1 MAIDKKINPIKPPV
15 EELPRIDQY
24 AGGTVEVDVETGQ
37 QSPVEMLQDGGAI
50 FGQPTMPQGPM
61 HDDNLAEF
69 IDETELEKI
78 SSDLMSDYLNDKET
92 RSDWEHGYTQGL
104 DLLGFKYEDR
114 SQPFQGASGVTHPLL
129 AESVTQ
135 FQAQAYKEL
144 LPAGGPVKCNVV
156 GVESPQTEDQARR
169 VREFMNYQIT
179 DVMED
184 YDSDMDQMLFFLAL
198 AGSAFKKI
206 YFDSNLDRAVA
217 KFIPVE
223 DLVVPYHST
232 DLETAPR
239 ITHVLKQNKNDVRKS
254 QVSGFYR
261 DVELERSNK
270 QDSIQEKYDKI
281 DGVTPSDNQY
291 DDQCT
296 LLEMHCDL
304 DIPGFED
311 VGSNNMPTGVKLP
324 YIVTIDEGSRKVL
337 SIRRNYR
344 QEDPKKKKIQY
355 FVHYR
360 FLPGLGFYG
369 FGLIHMLGGLSR
381 TATSALRQLI
391 DAGTLSNLP
400 AGFKAR
406 GLRIR
411 DDDNPLQPG
420 EFRDVDAPGGD
431 LRQNFVPL
439 PYKEPSQTLMQL
451 LGFCVDAGKRFAAV
465 ADAKIAD
472 SNNANPVGTTM
483 AMIEQGTKVMSAIH
497 KRCHYAQKTE
507 FKLLARI
514 FQLYLPPEYPYN
526 IPGGQRFIKQSD
538 FDNRVDIIPVSDPS
552 IFSMSQR
559 IQMAQAQLQLAQ
571 TNPQIHNTYEAY
583 RRMYQALG
591 IQNIDAILPPPARPA
606 PKDPVIENAELLNK
620 KTAKAFPDQDHVAH
634 IATHRAFMSS
644 VLTRTMPDV
653 LINTTSHVLEHVSQ
667 LAIKNVM
674 EKNKEKLEQ
683 IAEQFGG
690 QVPEQVQ
697 IQLQNLL
704 NEQIAQVQSE
714 IMNQLIAEEQEY
726 LEGNGEDPLV
736 NLKKE
741 EIDIERQRV
750 MADAMA
756 KQAKTQIDMAK
767 LEQKAMIDAAKLQ
780 QTAELAARRNNIQMQ
795 KINATQRR

>member
-1 MAIDKKINPIKPPV
+1 MAIDKKIKPPV

-24 AGGTVEVDVETGQ
+24 AGGTVDVDVDNGQ
-37 QSPVEMLQDGGAI
+37 PQGVTMLQDGGAM
-50 FGQPTMPQGPM
+50 FGESMMQSAPE
-61 HDDNLAEF
+61 HDSNLAEF

-78 SSDLMSDYLNDKET
+78 SSDLLSDYLNDKDT
-92 RSDWEHGYTQGL
+92 RKDWEQGYTEGL

-144 LPAGGPVKCNVV
+144 LPPGGPVKCNIV
-156 GVESPQTEDQARR
+156 GAENPAVEDQAKR
-169 VREFMNYQIT
+169 VKEFMNYQIT
-179 DVMED
+179 TVMEE

-198 AGSAFKKI
+198 AGSSFKKI
-206 YFDSNLDRAVA
+206 YYDTNMGRAVS

-261 DVELERSNK
+261 DVELDVVNK
-270 QDSIQEKYDKI
+270 QDRIQETYDKI
-281 DGVTPSDNQY
+281 EGVTPNDSTNY
-291 DDQCT
+291 NDQCT

-311 VGSNNMPTGVKLP
+311 IGVDGIPTGVKLP
-324 YIVTIDEGSRKVL
+324 YIVTIDEGSRKIL
-337 SIRRNYR
+337 SIRRNYA
-344 QEDPKKKKIQY
+344 ENDKLKKKIQY

-465 ADAKIAD
+465 ADAKISD

-497 KRCHYAQKTE
+497 KRCHYAQKVE

-514 FQLYLPPEYPYN
+514 FQIYLPPVYPYN
-526 IPGGQRFIKQSD
+526 VTGGQREIKTTD
-538 FDNRVDIIPVSDPS
+538 FDDRIDIIPVSDPS

-559 IQMAQAQLQLAQ
+559 IQLAQAQLQLAQ

-591 IQNIDAILPPPARPA
+591 IQNIDAILPPPARPT
-606 PKDPVIENAELLNK
+606 PKDPITENAELLLK
-620 KTAKAFPDQDHVAH
+620 KTAQAFADQDHVSH
-634 IATHRAFMSS
+634 ITVHRAFMSS
-644 VLTRTMPDV
+644 VLVRTMPDV
-653 LINTTSHVLEHVSQ
+653 LVNSMGHVLQHASMLSAQSV
-667 LAIKNVM
+667 L

-683 IAEQFGG
+683 LAEQFGG
-690 QVPEQVQ
+690 QIPEQIQMQ
-697 IQLQNLL
+697 INNVIQ
-704 NEQIAQVQSE
+704 EQISQVQAE
-714 IMNQLIAEEQEY
+714 IMNQMVAEEQEY
-726 LEGNGEDPLV
+726 LEGGGGEDPV
-736 NLKKE
+736 VDLKKQE
-741 EIDIERQRV
+741 LDIEQQRV

-756 KQAKTQIDMAK
+756 KQAKTELDIAK

-780 QTAELAARRNNIQMQ
+780 QTAELAAQRNNIQMQ
-795 KINATQRR
+795 KLNATSRR

>member
-1 MAIDKKINPIKPPV
+1 MAIDKKINPPI

-24 AGGTVEVDVETGQ
+24 AGGTVDVDVQNGQ
-37 QSPVEMLQDGGAI
+37 PKGVTMLQDGGAML
-50 FGQPTMPQGPM
+50 GESMMQSAPE
-61 HDDNLAEF
+61 HDSNLADF
-69 IDETELEKI
+69 VDETELEKI
-78 SSDLMSDYLNDKET
+78 SSDLLSDYLNDKET
-92 RSDWEHGYTQGL
+92 RKDWEEGYTQGL

-144 LPAGGPVKCNVV
+144 LPPGGPVKCNIV
-156 GVESPQTEDQARR
+156 GAENPAVEDQAKR
-169 VREFMNYQIT
+169 VKEFMNYQIT
-179 DVMED
+179 SVMEE

-198 AGSAFKKI
+198 AGSSFKKI
-206 YFDSNLDRAVA
+206 YYDTNMGRAVA

-261 DVELERSNK
+261 DVELDVVNK
-270 QDSIQEKYDKI
+270 QDRIQETYDKI
-281 DGVTPSDNQY
+281 EGVTPNDSTNY

-311 VGSNNMPTGVKLP
+311 IGVDGGPTGVKLP
-324 YIVTIDEGSRKVL
+324 YIVTIDEGSRKIL
-337 SIRRNYR
+337 SIRRNYA
-344 QEDPKKKKIQY
+344 ENDKLKKKIQY

-497 KRCHYAQKTE
+497 KRCHYAQKVE

-514 FQLYLPPEYPYN
+514 FQIYLPPVYPYN
-526 IPGGQRFIKQSD
+526 VTGGQREIKTTD
-538 FDNRVDIIPVSDPS
+538 FDDRIDIIPVSDPS

-559 IQMAQAQLQLAQ
+559 IQLAQSQLQLAQ
-571 TNPQIHNTYEAY
+571 TNPQMHNLYEAY

-606 PKDPVIENAELLNK
+606 PKDPITENAELLNK
-620 KTAKAFPDQDHVAH
+620 KTAQAFADQDHVSH
-634 IATHRAFMSS
+634 ISAHRALMSS
-644 VLTRTMPDV
+644 VLVRTMPDV
-653 LINTTSHVLEHVSQ
+653 LVNTMSHVLQHSSM
-667 LAIKNVM
+667 LAAQSVL

-683 IAEQFGG
+683 LAEQFGG
-690 QVPEQVQ
+690 QIPEQIQMQ
-697 IQLQNLL
+697 INNVIQ
-704 NEQIAQVQSE
+704 EQIAQVQAE
-714 IMNQLIAEEQEY
+714 IMSQMVAEEQEY
-726 LEGNGEDPLV
+726 LEGTGEDPV
-736 NLKKE
+736 VDLKKQE
-741 EIDIERQRV
+741 LDIEQQRV

-756 KQAKTQIDMAK
+756 KQAKTELDMAK

-780 QTAELAARRNNIQMQ
+780 QTAELAAQRNNIQMQ
-795 KINATQRR
+795 KLNATQRR

>member
-1 MAIDKKINPIKPPV
+1 MAIDKKINPPI

-24 AGGTVEVDVETGQ
+24 AGGTVDVDVQSGQ
-37 QSPVEMLQDGGAI
+37 PQGITMLQDGGAML
-50 FGQPTMPQGPM
+50 GDSMMQSAPE
-61 HDDNLAEF
+61 HDSNLADF
-69 IDETELEKI
+69 VDETELEKI
-78 SSDLMSDYLNDKET
+78 SSDLLSDYLNDKET
-92 RSDWEHGYTQGL
+92 RKDWEEGYTQGL

-144 LPAGGPVKCNVV
+144 LPPGGPVKCNIV
-156 GVESPQTEDQARR
+156 GAENPAVEDQAKR
-169 VREFMNYQIT
+169 VKEFMNYQIT
-179 DVMED
+179 SVMEE

-198 AGSAFKKI
+198 AGSSFKKI
-206 YFDSNLDRAVA
+206 YYDTNMGRAVA

-261 DVELERSNK
+261 DVELDVVNK
-270 QDSIQEKYDKI
+270 QDRIQETYDKI
-281 DGVTPSDNQY
+281 EGVTPNDSTNY

-311 VGSNNMPTGVKLP
+311 IGVDGGPTGVKLP
-324 YIVTIDEGSRKVL
+324 YIVTIDEGSRKIL
-337 SIRRNYR
+337 SIRRNYA
-344 QEDPKKKKIQY
+344 ENDKLKKKIQY

-465 ADAKIAD
+465 ADAKISD

-497 KRCHYAQKTE
+497 KRCHYAQKVE

-514 FQLYLPPEYPYN
+514 FQIYLPPVYPYN
-526 IPGGQRFIKQSD
+526 VTGGQREIKTTD
-538 FDNRVDIIPVSDPS
+538 FDDRIDIIPVSDPS

-559 IQMAQAQLQLAQ
+559 IQLAQAQLQLAQ

-591 IQNIDAILPPPARPA
+591 IQNIDAILPPPSRPT
-606 PKDPVIENAELLNK
+606 PKDPITENSELLLK
-620 KTAKAFPDQDHVAH
+620 KTAQAFADQDHVSH
-634 IATHRAFMSS
+634 ITVHRAFMSS
-644 VLTRTMPDV
+644 VLVRTMPDV
-653 LINTTSHVLEHVSQ
+653 LVNAMGHVLQHASMLSAQSV
-667 LAIKNVM
+667 L

-683 IAEQFGG
+683 LAEQFGG
-690 QVPEQVQ
+690 QIPEQIQMQ
-697 IQLQNLL
+697 INNVIQ
-704 NEQIAQVQSE
+704 EQISQVQAE
-714 IMNQLIAEEQEY
+714 IMNQMVAEEQEY
-726 LEGNGEDPLV
+726 LEGGGGEDPV
-736 NLKKE
+736 VELKKQE
-741 EIDIERQRV
+741 LDIEQQRV

-756 KQAKTQIDMAK
+756 KQAKTELDIAK
-767 LEQKAMIDAAKLQ
+767 LEQKAMIDGAKLQ
-780 QTAELAARRNNIQMQ
+780 QTAELAAQRNNIQMQ
-795 KINATQRR
+795 KLNATRRR

>member
-1 MAIDKKINPIKPPV
+1 MAIDKKINPPI

-24 AGGTVEVDVETGQ
+24 AGGTVDVDVQSGQ
-37 QSPVEMLQDGGAI
+37 PQGITMLQDGGAML
-50 FGQPTMPQGPM
+50 GDSMMQSAPE
-61 HDDNLAEF
+61 HDSNLADF
-69 IDETELEKI
+69 VDETELEKI
-78 SSDLMSDYLNDKET
+78 SSDLLSDYLNDKET
-92 RSDWEHGYTQGL
+92 RKDWEEGYTQGL

-144 LPAGGPVKCNVV
+144 LPPGGPVKCNIV
-156 GVESPQTEDQARR
+156 GAENPAVEDQAKR
-169 VREFMNYQIT
+169 VKEFMNYQIT
-179 DVMED
+179 SVMEE

-198 AGSAFKKI
+198 AGSSFKKI
-206 YFDSNLDRAVA
+206 YYDTNMGRAVA

-261 DVELERSNK
+261 DVELDVVNK
-270 QDSIQEKYDKI
+270 QDRIQETYDKI
-281 DGVTPSDNQY
+281 EGVTPNDSTNY

-311 VGSNNMPTGVKLP
+311 IGVDGGPTGVKLP
-324 YIVTIDEGSRKVL
+324 YIVTIDEGSRKIL
-337 SIRRNYR
+337 SIRRNYA
-344 QEDPKKKKIQY
+344 ENDKLKKKIQY

-465 ADAKIAD
+465 ADAKISD

-497 KRCHYAQKTE
+497 KRCHYAQKVE

-514 FQLYLPPEYPYN
+514 FQIYLPPVYPYN
-526 IPGGQRFIKQSD
+526 VTGGQREIKTTD
-538 FDNRVDIIPVSDPS
+538 FDDRIDIIPVSDPS

-559 IQMAQAQLQLAQ
+559 IQLAQAQLQLAQ

-591 IQNIDAILPPPARPA
+591 IQNIDAILPPPSRPT
-606 PKDPVIENAELLNK
+606 PKDPITENSELLLK
-620 KTAKAFPDQDHVAH
+620 KTAQAFADQDHVSH
-634 IATHRAFMSS
+634 ITVHRAFMSS
-644 VLTRTMPDV
+644 VLVRTMPDV
-653 LINTTSHVLEHVSQ
+653 LVNAMGHVLQHASMLSAQSV
-667 LAIKNVM
+667 L

-683 IAEQFGG
+683 LAEQFGG
-690 QVPEQVQ
+690 QIPEQIQMQ
-697 IQLQNLL
+697 INNVIQ
-704 NEQIAQVQSE
+704 EQISQVQAE
-714 IMNQLIAEEQEY
+714 IMNQMVAEEQEY
-726 LEGNGEDPLV
+726 LEGGGGEDPV
-736 NLKKE
+736 VELKKQE
-741 EIDIERQRV
+741 LDIEQQRV

-756 KQAKTQIDMAK
+756 KQAKTELDIAK
-767 LEQKAMIDAAKLQ
+767 LEQKAMIDSAKLQ
-780 QTAELAARRNNIQMQ
+780 QTAELAAQRNNIQMQ
-795 KINATQRR
+795 KLNATQRR

>member
-1 MAIDKKINPIKPPV
+1 MAIDKKINPPI

-24 AGGTVEVDVETGQ
+24 AGGTVDVDVQSGQ
-37 QSPVEMLQDGGAI
+37 PQGITMLQDGGAML
-50 FGQPTMPQGPM
+50 GESMMQSAPE
-61 HDDNLAEF
+61 HDSNLADF
-69 IDETELEKI
+69 VDETELEKI
-78 SSDLMSDYLNDKET
+78 SSDLLSDYLNDKET
-92 RSDWEHGYTQGL
+92 RKDWEEGYTQGL

-144 LPAGGPVKCNVV
+144 LPPGGPVKCNIV
-156 GVESPQTEDQARR
+156 GAENPAVEDQAKR
-169 VREFMNYQIT
+169 VKEFMNYQIT
-179 DVMED
+179 SVMEE

-198 AGSAFKKI
+198 AGSSFKKI
-206 YFDSNLDRAVA
+206 YYDTNMGRAVA

-261 DVELERSNK
+261 DVELDVVNK
-270 QDSIQEKYDKI
+270 QDRIQETYDKI
-281 DGVTPSDNQY
+281 EGVTPNDSTNY
-291 DDQCT
+291 NDQCT

-311 VGSNNMPTGVKLP
+311 IGVDGGPTGVKLP
-324 YIVTIDEGSRKVL
+324 YIVTIDEGSRKIL
-337 SIRRNYR
+337 SIRRNYA
-344 QEDPKKKKIQY
+344 ENDKLKKKIQY

-497 KRCHYAQKTE
+497 KRCHYAQKIE

-514 FQLYLPPEYPYN
+514 FQIYLPPVYPYN
-526 IPGGQRFIKQSD
+526 VTGGQREIKTTD
-538 FDNRVDIIPVSDPS
+538 FDDRIDIIPVSDPS

-559 IQMAQAQLQLAQ
+559 IQLAQSQLQLAQ
-571 TNPQIHNTYEAY
+571 TNPQMHNLYEAY

-606 PKDPVIENAELLNK
+606 PKDPITENAELLNK
-620 KTAKAFPDQDHVAH
+620 KTAQAFADQDHVSH
-634 IATHRAFMSS
+634 ITVHRAFMSS
-644 VLTRTMPDV
+644 VLVRTMPDV
-653 LINTTSHVLEHVSQ
+653 LVNAMGHVLQHASMLSAQSV
-667 LAIKNVM
+667 L

-683 IAEQFGG
+683 LAEQFGG
-690 QVPEQVQ
+690 QIPEQIQMQ
-697 IQLQNLL
+697 INNVIQ
-704 NEQIAQVQSE
+704 EQISQVQAE
-714 IMNQLIAEEQEY
+714 IMNQMVAEEQEY
-726 LEGNGEDPLV
+726 LEGGGGEDPV
-736 NLKKE
+736 VELKKQE
-741 EIDIERQRV
+741 LDIEQQRV

-756 KQAKTQIDMAK
+756 KQAKTELDIAK
-767 LEQKAMIDAAKLQ
+767 LEQKAMIDSAKLQ
-780 QTAELAARRNNIQMQ
+780 QTAELAAQRNNIQMQ
-795 KINATQRR
+795 KLNATRRR

>member
-1 MAIDKKINPIKPPV
+1 MAIDKKINPPI

-24 AGGTVEVDVETGQ
+24 AGGTVDVDIQNGQ
-37 QSPVEMLQDGGAI
+37 PKGITMLQDGGAML
-50 FGQPTMPQGPM
+50 GDSMMESAPE
-61 HDDNLAEF
+61 HDSNLADF
-69 IDETELEKI
+69 VDETELEKI
-78 SSDLMSDYLNDKET
+78 SSDLLSDYLNDKET
-92 RSDWEHGYTQGL
+92 RKDWEEGYTQGL

-144 LPAGGPVKCNVV
+144 LPPGGPVKCNIV
-156 GVESPQTEDQARR
+156 GAENPAVEDQAKR
-169 VREFMNYQIT
+169 VKEFMNYQIT
-179 DVMED
+179 SVMEE

-198 AGSAFKKI
+198 AGSSFKKI
-206 YFDSNLDRAVA
+206 YYDTNMGRAVA

-261 DVELERSNK
+261 DVELDVVNK
-270 QDSIQEKYDKI
+270 QDRIQETYDKI
-281 DGVTPSDNQY
+281 EGVTPNDSTNY
-291 DDQCT
+291 NDQCT

-311 VGSNNMPTGVKLP
+311 IGVDGGPTGVKLP
-324 YIVTIDEGSRKVL
+324 YIVTIDEGSRKIL
-337 SIRRNYR
+337 SIRRNYA
-344 QEDPKKKKIQY
+344 ENDKLKKKIQY

-497 KRCHYAQKTE
+497 KRCHYAQKVE

-514 FQLYLPPEYPYN
+514 FQIYLPPVYPYN
-526 IPGGQRFIKQSD
+526 VTGGQREIKTTD
-538 FDNRVDIIPVSDPS
+538 FDDRIDIIPVSDPS

-559 IQMAQAQLQLAQ
+559 IQLAQSQLQLAQ
-571 TNPQIHNTYEAY
+571 TNPQMHNLYEAY

-606 PKDPVIENAELLNK
+606 PKDPITENAELLNK
-620 KTAKAFPDQDHVAH
+620 KTAQAFADQDHVSH
-634 IATHRAFMSS
+634 ISVHRALMSS
-644 VLTRTMPDV
+644 VLVRTMPDV
-653 LINTTSHVLEHVSQ
+653 LVNTMSHVLQHSSM
-667 LAIKNVM
+667 LAAQSVL

-683 IAEQFGG
+683 LAEQFGG
-690 QVPEQVQ
+690 QIPEQIQMQ
-697 IQLQNLL
+697 INNVIQ
-704 NEQIAQVQSE
+704 EQIAQVQAE
-714 IMNQLIAEEQEY
+714 IMAQMVAEEQEY
-726 LEGNGEDPLV
+726 LEGSGEDPV
-736 NLKKE
+736 VDLKKQE
-741 EIDIERQRV
+741 LDIEQQRV

-756 KQAKTQIDMAK
+756 KQAKTELDMAK

-780 QTAELAARRNNIQMQ
+780 QTAELAAQRNNIQMQ
-795 KINATQRR
+795 KLNATQRR

>member
-1 MAIDKKINPIKPPV
+1 MAIDKKINPPI

-24 AGGTVEVDVETGQ
+24 AGGTVDVDVQSGQ
-37 QSPVEMLQDGGAI
+37 PQGITMLQDGGAML
-50 FGQPTMPQGPM
+50 GDSMMQSAPE
-61 HDDNLAEF
+61 HDSNLADF
-69 IDETELEKI
+69 VDETELEKI
-78 SSDLMSDYLNDKET
+78 SSDLLSDYLNDKET
-92 RSDWEHGYTQGL
+92 RKDWEEGYTQGL

-144 LPAGGPVKCNVV
+144 LPPGGPVKCNIV
-156 GVESPQTEDQARR
+156 GAENPAVEDQAKR
-169 VREFMNYQIT
+169 VKEFMNYQIT
-179 DVMED
+179 SVMEE

-198 AGSAFKKI
+198 AGSSFKKI
-206 YFDSNLDRAVA
+206 YYDTNMGRAVA

-261 DVELERSNK
+261 DVELDVVNK
-270 QDSIQEKYDKI
+270 QDRIQETYDKI
-281 DGVTPSDNQY
+281 EGVTPNDSTNY

-311 VGSNNMPTGVKLP
+311 IGVDGGPTGVKLP
-324 YIVTIDEGSRKVL
+324 YIVTIDEGSRKIL
-337 SIRRNYR
+337 SIRRNYA
-344 QEDPKKKKIQY
+344 ENDKLKKKIQY

-465 ADAKIAD
+465 ADAKISD

-497 KRCHYAQKTE
+497 KRCHYAQKIE

-514 FQLYLPPEYPYN
+514 FQIYLPPVYPYN
-526 IPGGQRFIKQSD
+526 VTGGQREIKTTD
-538 FDNRVDIIPVSDPS
+538 FDDRIDIIPVSDPS

-559 IQMAQAQLQLAQ
+559 IQLAQAQLQLAQ

-591 IQNIDAILPPPARPA
+591 IQNIDAILPPPSRPT
-606 PKDPVIENAELLNK
+606 PKDPITENSELLLK
-620 KTAKAFPDQDHVAH
+620 KTAQAFADQDHVSH
-634 IATHRAFMSS
+634 ITVHRAFMSS
-644 VLTRTMPDV
+644 VLVRTMPDV
-653 LINTTSHVLEHVSQ
+653 LVNAMGHVLQHASMLSAQSV
-667 LAIKNVM
+667 L

-683 IAEQFGG
+683 LAEQFGG
-690 QVPEQVQ
+690 QIPEQIQMQ
-697 IQLQNLL
+697 INNVIQ
-704 NEQIAQVQSE
+704 EQISQVQAE
-714 IMNQLIAEEQEY
+714 IMNQMVAEEQEY
-726 LEGNGEDPLV
+726 LEGGGGEDPV
-736 NLKKE
+736 VELKKQE
-741 EIDIERQRV
+741 LDIEQQRV

-756 KQAKTQIDMAK
+756 KQAKTELDIAK
-767 LEQKAMIDAAKLQ
+767 LEQKAMIDGAKLQ
-780 QTAELAARRNNIQMQ
+780 QTAELAAQRNNIQMQ
-795 KINATQRR
+795 KLNATRRR

>member
-1 MAIDKKINPIKPPV
+1 MVDNIDKAINPA
-15 EELPRIDQY
+15 EELQIEK
-24 AGGTVEVDVETGQ
+24 VGQ
-37 QSPVEMLQDGGAI
+37 EINLQGENPDGKFLEEDDGSVVVNPEEEAQESLSFGA
-50 FGQPTMPQGPM
+50 
-61 HDDNLAEF
+61 NLAEF
-69 IDETELEKI
+69 LDDNDLENL
-78 SSDLMSDYLNDKET
+78 SNDLQSDYNTDKSSREEWET
-92 RSDWEHGYTQGL
+92 GYTKGL
-104 DLLGFKYEDR
+104 DLLGFKYEER
-114 SQPFQGASGVTHPLL
+114 TRPFAGASGVYHPLL
-129 AESVTQ
+129 SESVVQ
-135 FQAQAYKEL
+135 FQAQSYKEL
-144 LPAGGPVKCNVV
+144 LPAGGPVKTQII
-156 GVESPQTEDQARR
+156 GASTPQIEAQSER
-169 VREFMNYQIT
+169 VKDFMNYYIS
-179 DVMED
+179 DVMEE
-184 YDSDMDQMLFFLAL
+184 YDPELDQMLFHLPL

-206 YFDSNLDRAVA
+206 YYDGGMARAVS
-217 KFIPVE
+217 KFIAAE
-223 DLVVPYHST
+223 DLVVPYMTS
-232 DLETAPR
+232 DLESAER
-239 ITHVLKQNKNDVRKS
+239 VTHVVKMTENEVKKQ

-261 DVELERSNK
+261 DVSINPYDAE
-270 QDSIQEKYDKI
+270 DDIQEKYDDLEGTKKEETYQ
-281 DGVTPSDNQY
+281 DY
-291 DDQCT
+291 T
-296 LLEMHCDL
+296 LLEMHVLLDL
-304 DIPGFED
+304 KGFEEES
-311 VGSNNMPTGVKLP
+311 GIKIP
-324 YIVTIDEGSRKVL
+324 YIVTIDEGSGKIL
-337 SIRRNYR
+337 SIYRNYNKS
-344 QEDPKKKKIQY
+344 DPLKKKIQY
-355 FVHYR
+355 FVHYK

-497 KRCHYAQKTE
+497 KRCHYAQRTE
-507 FKLLARI
+507 FKLLARV
-514 FQLYLPPEYPYN
+514 FQLYLPPEYPYDVT
-526 IPGGQRFIKQSD
+526 GGQRFIKQTD
-538 FDNRVDIIPVSDPS
+538 FDNRIDIIPVSDPS

-591 IQNIDAILPPPARPA
+591 IQNIDAILPPPARPM

-726 LEGNGEDPLV
+726 LEGTGEDPLV
-736 NLKKE
+736 DLKKE

-780 QTAELAARRNNIQMQ
+780 QTAELAAQRNNIQMQ
-795 KINATQRR
+795 KLNATRRR

>member
-1 MAIDKKINPIKPPV
+1 MAIDKKINPPI

-24 AGGTVEVDVETGQ
+24 AGGTVDVDVDNGQ
-37 QSPVEMLQDGGAI
+37 PQGVTMLQDGGAV
-50 FGQPTMPQGPM
+50 FGEQMMQSAPE
-61 HDDNLAEF
+61 HDSNLAEF
-69 IDETELEKI
+69 IEETELEKI
-78 SSDLMSDYLNDKET
+78 SSDLLSDYLNDKDT
-92 RSDWEHGYTQGL
+92 RKDWEQGYTEGL

-144 LPAGGPVKCNVV
+144 LPPGGPVKCNIV
-156 GVESPQTEDQARR
+156 GAENPAVEDQAKR
-169 VREFMNYQIT
+169 VKEFMNYQIT
-179 DVMED
+179 SVMEE

-198 AGSAFKKI
+198 AGSSFKKI
-206 YFDSNLDRAVA
+206 YYDTNMGRAVS

-261 DVELERSNK
+261 DVELDVVNK
-270 QDSIQEKYDKI
+270 QDRIQETYDKI
-281 DGVTPSDNQY
+281 EGVTPNDSTNY
-291 DDQCT
+291 NDQCT

-311 VGSNNMPTGVKLP
+311 IGVDGIPTGVKLP
-324 YIVTIDEGSRKVL
+324 YIVTIDEGSRKIL
-337 SIRRNYR
+337 SIRRNYA
-344 QEDPKKKKIQY
+344 ENDKLKKKIQY

-465 ADAKIAD
+465 ADAKISD

-497 KRCHYAQKTE
+497 KRCHYAQKVE

-514 FQLYLPPEYPYN
+514 FQIYLPPVYPYN
-526 IPGGQRFIKQSD
+526 VTGGQREIKTTD
-538 FDNRVDIIPVSDPS
+538 FDDRIDIIPVSDPS

-559 IQMAQAQLQLAQ
+559 IQLAQAQLQLAQ

-591 IQNIDAILPPPARPA
+591 IQNIDAILPPPSRPT
-606 PKDPVIENAELLNK
+606 PKDPITENAELLLK
-620 KTAKAFPDQDHVAH
+620 KTA
-634 IATHRAFMSS
+634 
-644 VLTRTMPDV
+644 
-653 LINTTSHVLEHVSQ
+653 
-667 LAIKNVM
+667 
-674 EKNKEKLEQ
+674 
-683 IAEQFGG
+683 
-690 QVPEQVQ
+690 
-697 IQLQNLL
+697 
-704 NEQIAQVQSE
+704 
-714 IMNQLIAEEQEY
+714 
-726 LEGNGEDPLV
+726 
-736 NLKKE
+736 
-741 EIDIERQRV
+741 
-750 MADAMA
+750 
-756 KQAKTQIDMAK
+756 
-767 LEQKAMIDAAKLQ
+767 
-780 QTAELAARRNNIQMQ
+780 
-795 KINATQRR
+795 

>member
-1 MAIDKKINPIKPPV
+1 MAIDKKINPPI

-24 AGGTVEVDVETGQ
+24 AGGTVDVDVDNGQ
-37 QSPVEMLQDGGAI
+37 PQGVTMLQDGGAV
-50 FGQPTMPQGPM
+50 FGEQMMQSAPE
-61 HDDNLAEF
+61 HDSNLAEF
-69 IDETELEKI
+69 IEETELEKI
-78 SSDLMSDYLNDKET
+78 SSDLLSDYLNDKDT
-92 RSDWEHGYTQGL
+92 RKDWEQGYTEGL

-144 LPAGGPVKCNVV
+144 LPPGGPVKCNIV
-156 GVESPQTEDQARR
+156 GAENPAVEDQAKR
-169 VREFMNYQIT
+169 VKEFMNYQIT
-179 DVMED
+179 SVMEE

-198 AGSAFKKI
+198 AGSSFKKI
-206 YFDSNLDRAVA
+206 YYDTNMGRAVS

-261 DVELERSNK
+261 DVELDVVNK
-270 QDSIQEKYDKI
+270 QDRIQETYDKI
-281 DGVTPSDNQY
+281 EGVTPNDSTNY
-291 DDQCT
+291 NDQCT

-311 VGSNNMPTGVKLP
+311 IGVDGIPTGVKLP
-324 YIVTIDEGSRKVL
+324 YIVTIDEGSRKIL
-337 SIRRNYR
+337 SIRRNYA
-344 QEDPKKKKIQY
+344 ENDKLKKKIQY

-465 ADAKIAD
+465 ADAKISD

-497 KRCHYAQKTE
+497 KRCHYAQKVE

-514 FQLYLPPEYPYN
+514 FQIYLPPVYPYN
-526 IPGGQRFIKQSD
+526 VTGGQREIKTTD
-538 FDNRVDIIPVSDPS
+538 FDDRIDIIPVSDPS

-559 IQMAQAQLQLAQ
+559 IQLAQAQLQLAQ

-591 IQNIDAILPPPARPA
+591 IQNIDAILPPPSRPT
-606 PKDPVIENAELLNK
+606 PKDPITENAELLLK
-620 KTAKAFPDQDHVAH
+620 KTAQAFADQDHVSH
-634 IATHRAFMSS
+634 ITVHRAFMSS
-644 VLTRTMPDV
+644 VLVRTMPDV
-653 LINTTSHVLEHVSQ
+653 LVNAMGHVLQHASMLSAQSV
-667 LAIKNVM
+667 L

-683 IAEQFGG
+683 LAEQFGG
-690 QVPEQVQ
+690 QIPEQIQMQ
-697 IQLQNLL
+697 INNVIQ
-704 NEQIAQVQSE
+704 EQISQVQAE
-714 IMNQLIAEEQEY
+714 IMNQMVAEEQEY
-726 LEGNGEDPLV
+726 LEGGGGEDPV
-736 NLKKE
+736 VELKKQE
-741 EIDIERQRV
+741 LDIEQQRV

-756 KQAKTQIDMAK
+756 KQAKTELDIAK
-767 LEQKAMIDAAKLQ
+767 LEQKAMIDSAKLQ
-780 QTAELAARRNNIQMQ
+780 QTAELAAQRNNIQMQ
-795 KINATQRR
+795 KLNATRRR

>member
-1 MAIDKKINPIKPPV
+1 MAIDKKINPPI

-24 AGGTVEVDVETGQ
+24 AGGTVDVDVQNGQ
-37 QSPVEMLQDGGAI
+37 PKGVTMLQDGGAML
-50 FGQPTMPQGPM
+50 GESMMQSAPE
-61 HDDNLAEF
+61 HDSNLADF
-69 IDETELEKI
+69 VDETELEKI
-78 SSDLMSDYLNDKET
+78 SSDLLSDYLNDKET
-92 RSDWEHGYTQGL
+92 RKDWEEGYTQGL

-144 LPAGGPVKCNVV
+144 LPPGGPVKCNIV
-156 GVESPQTEDQARR
+156 GAENPAVEDQAKR
-169 VREFMNYQIT
+169 VKEFMNYQIT
-179 DVMED
+179 SVMEE

-198 AGSAFKKI
+198 AGSSFKKI
-206 YFDSNLDRAVA
+206 YYDTNMGRAVA

-261 DVELERSNK
+261 DVELDVVNK
-270 QDSIQEKYDKI
+270 QDRIQETYDKI
-281 DGVTPSDNQY
+281 EGVTPNDSTNY

-311 VGSNNMPTGVKLP
+311 IGVDGGPTGVKLP
-324 YIVTIDEGSRKVL
+324 YIVTIDEGSRKIL
-337 SIRRNYR
+337 SIRRNYA
-344 QEDPKKKKIQY
+344 ENDKLKKKIQY

-497 KRCHYAQKTE
+497 KRCHYAQKIE

-514 FQLYLPPEYPYN
+514 FQIYLPPVYPYN
-526 IPGGQRFIKQSD
+526 VTGGQREIKTTD
-538 FDNRVDIIPVSDPS
+538 FDDRIDIIPVSDPS

-559 IQMAQAQLQLAQ
+559 IQLAQSQLQLAQ
-571 TNPQIHNTYEAY
+571 TNPQMHNLYEAY

-606 PKDPVIENAELLNK
+606 PKDPITENAELLNK
-620 KTAKAFPDQDHVAH
+620 KTAQAFADQDHVSH
-634 IATHRAFMSS
+634 ISAHRALMSS
-644 VLTRTMPDV
+644 VLVRTMPDV
-653 LINTTSHVLEHVSQ
+653 LVNTMSHVLQHSSM
-667 LAIKNVM
+667 LAAQSVL

-683 IAEQFGG
+683 LAEQFGG
-690 QVPEQVQ
+690 QIPEQIQMQ
-697 IQLQNLL
+697 INNVIQ
-704 NEQIAQVQSE
+704 EQIAQVQAE
-714 IMNQLIAEEQEY
+714 IMSQMVAEEQEY
-726 LEGNGEDPLV
+726 LEGTGEDPV
-736 NLKKE
+736 VDLKKQE
-741 EIDIERQRV
+741 LDIEQQRV

-756 KQAKTQIDMAK
+756 KQAKTELDMAK

-780 QTAELAARRNNIQMQ
+780 QTAELAAQRNNIQMQ
-795 KINATQRR
+795 KLNATQRR